1 MHAPVS
7 SIVAMVVAS
16 ASLTVLESLFSESLS
31 PPSTSPASPP
41 SIPGLLPGPSD
52 LALAVVAMVVVVVV
66 VVVVAVV
73 VVGHFLEA
81 KPHVSS
87 WMYPCL
93 NSHGWP
99 PALAGLSTMNS
110 LFLTPTSHVTE
121 QSPYALNAPTQS
133 FLRAVA
139 GAKHLQNCLSYKV
152 PDFTQA
158 LYRRVLSPNG
168 SKKGVNSLLQQ
179 SPPSYLG
186 DSSPS
191 LLMIL

>member
-1 MHAPVS
+1 VAIVVDLAS
-7 SIVAMVVAS
+7 S
-16 ASLTVLESLFSESLS
+16 TVLKALLPSS
-31 PPSTSPASPP
+31 PFPESPP
-41 SIPGLLPGPSD
+41 SISGLSSESYD
-52 LALAVVAMVVVVVV
+52 LALAVVATAVVVVEIVVV
-66 VVVVAVV
+66 VVVVAIVV
-73 VVGHFLEA
+73 VFAVVGGHFLEA